1 MINCTC
7 SGQTPHPNHNIMIGG
22 VAGAIA
28 GAISVIMIILLL
40 IMLCFIV
47 YLKRYF
53 QVFEKNVDIVQYIV
67 CVTEDK
73 MYHGKKL
80 NT

>member
-7 SGQTPHPNHNIMIGG
+7 SDQTTHPNRIIMIGG
-22 VAGAIA
+22 LA
-28 GAISVIMIILLL
+28 GAISVIMIILL
-40 IMLCFIV
+40 IILCFIV

-73 MYHGKKL
+73 ICHEEKL

>member
-1 MINCTC
+1 
-7 SGQTPHPNHNIMIGG
+7 MIGG
-22 VAGAIA
+22 VA
-28 GAISVIMIILLL
+28 GAISVIMIILL
-40 IMLCFIV
+40 IILCFIV
-47 YLKRYF
+47 YLKRYV

-73 MYHGKKL
+73 MYHEEKL

>member
-1 MINCTC
+1 MIIYTC
-7 SGQTPHPNHNIMIGG
+7 SDQTPHPNHIIMISG
-22 VAGAIA
+22 VA
-28 GAISVIMIILLL
+28 GAISVIMIILL

-53 QVFEKNVDIVQYIV
+53 QVFEKNVDIIQYTV

-73 MYHGKKL
+73 IYHEEKL